1 MGLGIPNDKTQK
13 TRVHCARVFGVF
25 IILIGTVFL
34 SGVGIAETETPKYR
48 LGTGDRL
55 KITVFGHKDLSGTFE
70 ISGEG
75 SISIPLIQTVM
86 AKGLTLDQLEAAI
99 IDKLRPDY
107 LKKPNVSIEVLNYRP
122 FYILGEVKK
131 PGSYPFVNGVT
142 IVKAIALAGGF
153 TYRANKDEFLITRAD
168 DETRKKVSSSQNTIV
183 LPGDIIQVK
192 ERFF

>member
-1 MGLGIPNDKTQK
+1 MHLGIPHDKT
-13 TRVHCARVFGVF
+13 RRIRAHCARAFGVL
-25 IILIGTVFL
+25 IVVIGTVFF
-34 SGVGIAETETPKYR
+34 SGIGNAETETPKYR

-55 KITVFGHKDLSGTFE
+55 KITVFGHNDLSGTFE